1 VNPEEEHMDA
11 RKIPAPT
18 LLQELQKL
26 AMEAQRGRRDKVEAL
41 VEKTYGMVVDT
52 CREAARSGRKEV
64 SFNGI
69 SDLGLNDPA
78 DRYDVL
84 RLVVARLKR
93 DGLKASS
100 DSDLEVSWNWIV

>member
-1 VNPEEEHMDA
+1 MDA

-52 CREAARSGRKEV
+52 CRKAARGGQKTI
-64 SFNGI
+64 SFSGI
-69 SDLGLNDPA
+69 SDLGLNDPT
-78 DRYDVL
+78 DRNDVL

-100 DSDLEVSWNWIV
+100 DSDLNVSWNWTIE